1 MSNISSILC
10 NYQHIVLV
18 KMRED
23 VHNRFGSDNDV
34 ARTKMERCHVKK
46 IKTEVCINDSNISI
60 RVYKEAI
67 SYSLLLL
74 QLDHYLHMQPVPP
87 EIVITLLS
95 CR

>member
-1 MSNISSILC
+1 
-10 NYQHIVLV
+10 
-18 KMRED
+18 

-46 IKTEVCINDSNISI
+46 IKTDVCINDSNISI